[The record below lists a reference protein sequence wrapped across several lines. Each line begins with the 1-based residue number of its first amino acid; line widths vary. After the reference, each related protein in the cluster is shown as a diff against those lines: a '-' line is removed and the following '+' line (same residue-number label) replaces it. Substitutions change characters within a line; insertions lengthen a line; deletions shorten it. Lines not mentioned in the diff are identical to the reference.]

1 MKRTTI
7 ISFLALPLLCTSCLF
22 DEEDLFDK
30 TASERIEAAKVE
42 AKAALESAPNGWHVR
57 YFPSATQEF
66 GGYNVFFKF
75 ADGQVTVASETESD
89 PATAETSLYSLGEDL
104 GVTLNFDTKNSVIN
118 YFVHPRNPDG
128 LGSTYKGME
137 GDYKFMVMET
147 SPERIRLRGIISGN
161 SYILTPMAS
170 DADWATEV
178 ETYQNCAED
187 MEFNSYSC
195 VVNGKTYSTVRTNR
209 RLTIRIDDQNTVYAP
224 FIYTKAG
231 ISFYEPITIDGVT
244 AQDFN
249 FVDEYYFVEAN
260 GADFKIMTPEPIRSD
275 ITFDVAVPE
284 EAKTYKSAAVE
295 VKPSNDTEY
304 YYIGTMLRS
313 EYETYREKK
322 LLQEL
327 VGALNSQIGSGD
339 DVNEFAKKML
349 YQGDGSYTLN
359 YPSFYDEYVVIVF
372 GCAVS
377 EGSILSTTSVTAV
390 PFSVDASLLPE
401 NTNDLYKRWLGK
413 WAVTSASSETSGT
426 SYTFYI
432 TIKPNAINS
441 SFKINGWGY
450 TVYANLVDI
459 AATYSGG
466 NLRVTGNQ
474 ADLYTTSTGTI
485 YLANRYVDRDTGSD
499 YGIVNSTNASNLV
512 ATYSEDEPGKATM
525 VGRNGSLT
533 SGVNFTITCLELY
546 ERRTGSTSYYY
557 LPIAAGYTSLDYF
570 VGPYT
575 MWCSLWMPRATNSR
589 RRLRQRRSSR
599 YPSSRLRRSGSP
611 DRSSARLS
619 SRRLSGKQRVD
630 PHAGFT
636 LCFVAF
642 RHGSRKTWP
651 IWQEDPSIVGTTV
664 CRRLE

>member
-1 MKRTTI
+1 MKRTMI

-30 TASERIEAAKVE
+30 SASERIEAAKVE

-75 ADGQVTVASETESD
+75 ADGQVTIASETETD
-89 PATAETSLYSLGEDL
+89 PSTAVTSLYSLGEDL

-161 SYILTPMAS
+161 SYILTPMPS

-178 ETYQNCAED
+178 ETYQNCAAD
-187 MEFNSYSC
+187 MEFSSYSC

-209 RLTIRIDDQNTVYAP
+209 RLAIRIDDQNTVYAP
-224 FIYTKAG
+224 FIYTKTG

-249 FVDEYYFVEAN
+249 FMDEYYFAEAN

-275 ITFDVAVPE
+275 ITFDVVVPE
-284 EAKTYKSAAVE
+284 ESKTYKSATVE

-359 YPSFYDEYVVIVF
+359 YPSFYDEYVAIVF

-390 PFSVDASLLPE
+390 PFSVDASLLPAE
-401 NTNDLYKRWLGK
+401 TNDLYKRWLGK
-413 WAVTSASSETSGT
+413 WAVTSTSSETSGT

-450 TVYANLVDI
+450 TTYANLVDI

-474 ADLYTTSTGTI
+474 ADLYTTSTGTL

-557 LPIAAGYTSLDYF
+557 LPIAEGYTSLDYF

-575 MWCSLWMPRATNSR
+575 MVQLVDAEGNELSPAAAAATKQQAPFFPASTIGI
-589 RRLRQRRSSR
+589 
-599 YPSSRLRRSGSP
+599 SGSEQC
-611 DRSSARLS
+611 
-619 SRRLSGKQRVD
+619 K
-630 PHAGFT
+630 
-636 LCFVAF
+636 AF
-642 RHGSRKTWP
+642 
-651 IWQEDPSIVGTTV
+651 E
-664 CRRLE
+664 

>member
-30 TASERIEAAKVE
+30 SASERIEAAKVE

-75 ADGQVTVASETESD
+75 ADGQVPIASETETD
-89 PATAETSLYSLGEDL
+89 PSTAVTSLYSLGEDL

-161 SYILTPMAS
+161 SYILTPMPS

-178 ETYQNCAED
+178 ETYQNCAAD
-187 MEFNSYSC
+187 MEFSSYSC

-209 RLTIRIDDQNTVYAP
+209 RLAIRIDDQNTVYAP
-224 FIYTKAG
+224 FIYTKTG

-249 FVDEYYFVEAN
+249 FMDEYYFAEAN

-275 ITFDVAVPE
+275 ITFDVVVPE
-284 EAKTYKSAAVE
+284 ESKTYKSATVE

-359 YPSFYDEYVVIVF
+359 YPSFYDEYVAIVF

-390 PFSVDASLLPE
+390 PFSVDASLLPAE
-401 NTNDLYKRWLGK
+401 TNDLYKRWLGK
-413 WAVTSASSETSGT
+413 WAVTSTSSETSGT

-450 TVYANLVDI
+450 TTYANLVDI

-474 ADLYTTSTGTI
+474 ADLYTTSTGTL

-557 LPIAAGYTSLDYF
+557 LPIAEGYTSLDYF

-575 MWCSLWMPRATNSR
+575 MVQLVDAEGNELSPAAAAATKQQAPFFPASTIGI
-589 RRLRQRRSSR
+589 
-599 YPSSRLRRSGSP
+599 SGSEQCK
-611 DRSSARLS
+611 A
-619 SRRLSGKQRVD
+619 V
-630 PHAGFT
+630 
-636 LCFVAF
+636 
-642 RHGSRKTWP
+642 
-651 IWQEDPSIVGTTV
+651 E
-664 CRRLE
+664 

>member
-30 TASERIEAAKVE
+30 SASERIEAAKVE

-75 ADGQVTVASETESD
+75 ADGQVTIASETETD
-89 PATAETSLYSLGEDL
+89 PSTAVTSLYSLGEDL

-161 SYILTPMAS
+161 SYILTPMPS

-178 ETYQNCAED
+178 ETYQNCAAD
-187 MEFNSYSC
+187 MEFSSYSC

-209 RLTIRIDDQNTVYAP
+209 RLAIRIDDQNTVYAP
-224 FIYTKAG
+224 FIYTKTG

-249 FVDEYYFVEAN
+249 FMDEYYFAEAN

-284 EAKTYKSAAVE
+284 EAKTYKSATVE
-295 VKPSNDTEY
+295 VKPSNNTEY

-359 YPSFYDEYVVIVF
+359 YPSFYDEYVAIVF

-557 LPIAAGYTSLDYF
+557 LPIAEGYTSLDYF

-575 MWCSLWMPRATNSR
+575 MVQLVDAEGNELSPAAAAATKQQAPFFPASTIGI
-589 RRLRQRRSSR
+589 
-599 YPSSRLRRSGSP
+599 SGSEQCK
-611 DRSSARLS
+611 A
-619 SRRLSGKQRVD
+619 V
-630 PHAGFT
+630 
-636 LCFVAF
+636 
-642 RHGSRKTWP
+642 
-651 IWQEDPSIVGTTV
+651 E
-664 CRRLE
+664 

>member
-1 MKRTTI
+1 M
-7 ISFLALPLLCTSCLF
+7 P
-22 DEEDLFDK
+22 
-30 TASERIEAAKVE
+30 
-42 AKAALESAPNGWHVR
+42 
-57 YFPSATQEF
+57 
-66 GGYNVFFKF
+66 
-75 ADGQVTVASETESD
+75 
-89 PATAETSLYSLGEDL
+89 
-104 GVTLNFDTKNSVIN
+104 
-118 YFVHPRNPDG
+118 
-128 LGSTYKGME
+128 
-137 GDYKFMVMET
+137 
-147 SPERIRLRGIISGN
+147 
-161 SYILTPMAS
+161 S

-178 ETYQNCAED
+178 ETYQNCAAD
-187 MEFNSYSC
+187 MEFSSYSC

-209 RLTIRIDDQNTVYAP
+209 RLAIRIDDQNTVYAP
-224 FIYTKAG
+224 FIYTKTG

-249 FVDEYYFVEAN
+249 FMDEYYFAEAN

-275 ITFDVAVPE
+275 ITFDVVVPE
-284 EAKTYKSAAVE
+284 ESKTYKSATVE

-359 YPSFYDEYVVIVF
+359 YPSFYDEYVAIVF

-390 PFSVDASLLPE
+390 PFSVDASLLPAE
-401 NTNDLYKRWLGK
+401 TNDLYKRWLGK
-413 WAVTSASSETSGT
+413 WAVTSTSSETSGT

-450 TVYANLVDI
+450 TTYANLVDI

-474 ADLYTTSTGTI
+474 ADLYTTSTGTL

-557 LPIAAGYTSLDYF
+557 LPIAEGYTSLDYF

-575 MWCSLWMPRATNSR
+575 MVQLVDAEGNELSPAAAAATKQQAPFFPASTIGI
-589 RRLRQRRSSR
+589 
-599 YPSSRLRRSGSP
+599 SGSEQC
-611 DRSSARLS
+611 
-619 SRRLSGKQRVD
+619 K
-630 PHAGFT
+630 
-636 LCFVAF
+636 AF
-642 RHGSRKTWP
+642 
-651 IWQEDPSIVGTTV
+651 E
-664 CRRLE
+664 